1 MKTITALSLVV
12 ASAFILSACTN
23 PTTPPTGSA
32 PTTQPTQSAQVS
44 KKSLKDLLSL
54 GIAQHCT
61 WESSEDGSTIK
72 GDVWVMGTKF
82 KQVTTITDQQGGMT
96 INAIG
101 DQEWVHTWNDKM
113 PGGIKMNLKNIAP
126 TDAQE
131 MNTETQI
138 DLDKQMDFNCINTT
152 VTDSDFVLP
161 NNIKFTD
168 ISETVENLQQ
178 NMKKIYP
185 NNFDMDQLKD
195 FIPAQ
200 E

>member
-1 MKTITALSLVV
+1 
-12 ASAFILSACTN
+12 
-23 PTTPPTGSA
+23 
-32 PTTQPTQSAQVS
+32 
-44 KKSLKDLLSL
+44 
-54 GIAQHCT
+54 
-61 WESSEDGSTIK
+61 
-72 GDVWVMGTKF
+72 
-82 KQVTTITDQQGGMT
+82 MT

-178 NMKKIYP
+178 NMKKIDP